1 MGMKKR
7 LRQGT
12 YRSLNLYIINNFSA
26 NPGVTGDCSV
36 PMAMDQ
42 LGGVN
47 TDRYYN
53 DGCRI
58 IISTVPGQGG
68 APGYGAGINAVH
80 EVGHWLG
87 LMHTFEGGC
96 SDPGDHIVDT
106 PAQKVPS
113 FVCKVLDTCPDTP
126 GNDPV
131 HNFMDYTPDSCKTEF
146 TPGQV

>member
-1 MGMKKR
+1 MKKK

-12 YRSLNLYIINNFSA
+12 YRSLNLYIVNNFPT
-26 NPGVTGDCSV
+26 PGGLGDCTLPISHSE
-36 PMAMDQ
+36 MS
-42 LGGVN
+42 GVN
-47 TDRYYN
+47 SDRYYS

-58 IISTVPGQGG
+58 KLETLPGHGG
-68 APGYGAGINAVH
+68 TGKVAVH
-80 EVGHWLG
+80 QVGHWLG
-87 LMHTFEGGC
+87 LYHTAQGGC
-96 SDPGDHIVDT
+96 SDPGDYVNDT

-113 FVCKVLDTCPDTP
+113 FECKVLDTCPEMA